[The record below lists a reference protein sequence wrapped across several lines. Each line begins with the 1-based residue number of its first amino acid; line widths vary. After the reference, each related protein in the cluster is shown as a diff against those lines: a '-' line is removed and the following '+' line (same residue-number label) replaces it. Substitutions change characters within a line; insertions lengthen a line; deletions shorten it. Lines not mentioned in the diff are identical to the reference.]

1 MKHQLSILAR
11 IFARNANYKAII
23 LTRSELCLVGKD
35 SLPLNINYM
44 KINEGSHIVT
54 GYLWSEVCVE
64 VFGGSQL
71 ILGGISK
78 AEVNE
83 IHSTLTHLVHRYQKK
98 FFSSLQ
104 PRVTQAYSDAN
115 PILRSNSYIRHQIF
129 LQWQE
134 SHQALEKSISHPAIN
149 DHLTREQQKYLN
161 AIKPLVVDGSQVV
174 KNQNNTFIENKL
186 EQFKSFFDTVESQ
199 PLTYNQRK
207 ACVINEKYNLVLAGA
222 GTGKTSTMVGRAGYL
237 IHAGLAQPEQILMLA
252 FGNDAAKEMRGRIEE
267 KIQMDELSAKTFH
280 SFGKEIITHVEG
292 VVPSIN
298 KMAEDERLKT
308 HFVDE
313 QFKRLMLNKEYQS
326 LLITYFI
333 RFAYPYKNPFNFKNL
348 GEYNKYIR
356 ENDIRTLQGE
366 LVKSYEECEIAN
378 FLFQQGITYQYE
390 ANYQVNTSGP
400 DFRVYQPDFYLP
412 EEDIYIEHFG
422 VDENNRTPPFIDQAK
437 YIEGMRWKRQLH
449 EKHQTK
455 LIETYSYQKRQGNLT
470 QLLGVALVEA
480 QVVFNP
486 VPNDELLSTLEEF
499 GQVSAFSHLLSQLLT
514 LIKSS
519 LLSIKQFI
527 SKADQHDDKERMLAA
542 AHLFDPIYSAYQQH
556 LIETDTIDFDDM
568 IAKAITHIESHR
580 YISPFT
586 HILVDE
592 FQDISAGRARMIK
605 ALLAQYSD
613 STLFCVGDDWQAI
626 YQFTGSDVS
635 ITKNFEQHFGKA
647 ATSMLD
653 QTFRFNNKIGE
664 VAAKF
669 ISQNPAQIQ
678 KKIQSYHNVDHAAVS
693 LLKTSDN
700 QAGVSA
706 ALSLIN
712 AREDEKASV
721 LILVRF
727 KHDKPDITQL
737 KRSHANL
744 DIKVM
749 TAHAAKGK
757 EADYVI
763 VLGLQ
768 KGKFGFPSEKTSHP
782 LLEILLPQSE
792 PYPYAEERRL
802 FYVALTRAKHHVY
815 LVSDANKAS
824 EFIRELIKDKYDVIH
839 EQPAG
844 YDFQTKIADIPCSQ
858 CKSGYMVARD
868 GKFGRFYG
876 CSDFPL
882 CNNKQSACEW
892 CKSGLIE
899 RGGFRICENTVCK
912 YVEPIC
918 PKCNGKMKLRTGP
931 HGKFWGCSNFRK
943 DSEFTCRHSDSY
955 IDLSTASRG

>member
-1 MKHQLSILAR
+1 MKHQLGILAR
-11 IFARNANYKAII
+11 HFARNANYKEII
-23 LTRSELCLVGKD
+23 LTRSELCLVEKD
-35 SLPLNINYM
+35 GLPLNINYM
-44 KINEGSHIVT
+44 QVNEDCHIVT
-54 GYLWSEVCVE
+54 GYLWGEVRIE
-64 VFGGSQL
+64 IFDGSQL

-78 AEVNE
+78 AVVNE
-83 IHSTLTHLVHRYQKK
+83 IYSTLKHLVHRYQQA

-104 PRVTQAYSDAN
+104 SRVTQAHYDAV
-115 PILRSNSYIRHQIF
+115 PILDSSSYIRHQTF
-129 LQWQE
+129 LRWQE
-134 SHQALEKSISHPAIN
+134 SHQALEKSIYHPAIN
-149 DHLTREQQKYLN
+149 DHLTREQQQYLN

-174 KNQNNTFIENKL
+174 KSQNNTFVENQL

-199 PLTYNQRK
+199 PLTSSQRK

-237 IHAGLAQPEQILMLA
+237 IHAGLAQPDQILMLA
-252 FGNDAAKEMRGRIEE
+252 FGNDAAKEMRGRIEA
-267 KIQMDELSAKTFH
+267 KLHIDELSAKTFH
-280 SFGKEIITHVEG
+280 SFGKEIIAHVEG

-298 KMAEDERLKT
+298 KMAEDEHLKT

-313 QFKRLMLNKEYQS
+313 QFKRLMLDKEYQTR
-326 LLITYFI
+326 LITYFV
-333 RFAYPYKNPFNFKNL
+333 RFAYPYKNPFSFKNL

-378 FLFQQGITYQYE
+378 FLFQQGINYQYE
-390 ANYQVNTSGP
+390 ANYKVNTSGP
-400 DFRVYQPDFYLP
+400 DFRAYQPDFYLP
-412 EEDIYIEHFG
+412 DDDIYIEHFG
-422 VDENNRTPPFIDQAK
+422 VDEHDHTPPFIDQKK
-437 YIEGMRWKRQLH
+437 YLEGMHWKRQLH

-455 LIETYSYQKRQGNLT
+455 LIETYSYQKRQGNLLQT
-470 QLLGVALVEA
+470 LETALIEA
-480 QVVFNP
+480 NVTFNP
-486 VPNDELLSTLEEF
+486 VPNDELLATLEEF
-499 GQVSAFSHLLSQLLT
+499 GQVSSFSRLLSQLLT
-514 LIKSS
+514 LLKSA
-519 LLSIKQFI
+519 LISIKQFI
-527 SKADQHDDKERMLAA
+527 SKAEQHDDKERMLAA
-542 AHLFDPIYSAYQQH
+542 AYLFEPIFSAYQQH
-556 LIETDTIDFDDM
+556 LTDTDTIDFDDM
-568 IAKAITHIESHR
+568 VAKAITYIESAQ
-580 YISPFT
+580 YQSPFT

-592 FQDISAGRARMIK
+592 FQDISASRARMIK
-605 ALLAQYSD
+605 ALLAQHPD

-635 ITKNFEQHFGKA
+635 ITKHFEEHFGTA
-647 ATSMLD
+647 ATSVLD

-664 VAAKF
+664 VASKF
-669 ISQNPAQIQ
+669 ITQNPSQIE
-678 KKIQSYHNVDHAAVS
+678 KKMHSSHLVDNAAVS
-693 LLKTSDN
+693 LLKTSDS
-700 QAGVSA
+700 QQGVLA
-706 ALSLIN
+706 ALSLIKD
-712 AREDEKASV
+712 RIDSKASV

-727 KHDKPDITQL
+727 KHDKPDINQL

-744 DIKVM
+744 DIKIM
-749 TAHAAKGK
+749 TVHAAKGK

-782 LLEILLPQSE
+782 LLEMLLPQAES
-792 PYPYAEERRL
+792 YAYAEERRL

-824 EFIRELIKDKYDVIH
+824 DFVRELIKDNYDVIQ

-844 YDFQTKIADIPCSQ
+844 YDFQIKIADIPCSQ

-868 GKFGRFYG
+868 GKFGPFYS
-876 CSDFPL
+876 CSDYPL

-899 RGGFRICENTVCK
+899 RGDFRVCENSACK

-943 DSEFTCRHSDSY
+943 DSEFTCRHSDNY
-955 IDLSTASRG
+955 IDLSTASSG